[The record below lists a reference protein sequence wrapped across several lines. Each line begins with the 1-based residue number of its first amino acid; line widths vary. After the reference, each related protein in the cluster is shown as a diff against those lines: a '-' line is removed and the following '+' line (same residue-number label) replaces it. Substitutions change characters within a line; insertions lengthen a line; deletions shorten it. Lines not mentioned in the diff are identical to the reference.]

1 MSVTRAPGT
10 VQHKDEYK
18 ARFDDLV
25 DEFVNWAGEQGI
37 NVTATVIRDEID
49 KVLVET
55 VAVSAAEGIASFVS
69 QTLLSMVFLVQ
80 YTRTLSSQKQLH
92 HITFHPTPM
101 YTQIFIL
108 FARSTSVGPAVV
120 NTVPPTIL
128 SALRRKAQLKVKR
141 YILVKTLISLATGR
155 RVVCVV

>member
-80 YTRTLSSQKQLH
+80 YTHTHTHPLPKSSC
-92 HITFHPTPM
+92 ITSPPTPPLDVHPDFHSLCAVHLGRAGGCQCGTSHHLERPH
-101 YTQIFIL
+101 TQGTAQGEAL
-108 FARSTSVGPAVV
+108 HPCQDPHFAG
-120 NTVPPTIL
+120 N
-128 SALRRKAQLKVKR
+128 
-141 YILVKTLISLATGR
+141 G
-155 RVVCVV
+155 